1 MHGITTNRTDGGV
14 RTIALDRPEKLNAL
28 DTATLRNLAST
39 VADADEQVVVV
50 EGRGRAFCAG
60 ADLEEAGEDGED
72 IDAYQDV
79 TRVVRRH
86 PGVVVG
92 KLHGHVVGGGLELAL
107 AFDLRYAAADTTF
120 QLPEVTLGAVVSN
133 GATRLLPLVV
143 GDGFAREMVLT
154 GRPVDAEE
162 ALDHGLV
169 AAVHSAEELDDAVA
183 GVARRIADNPAVG
196 VALNKRG
203 LNRAFPV
210 GDTLAVERD
219 LHREHEA
226 RGASVDT
233 SLD

>member
-1 MHGITTNRTDGGV
+1 V
-14 RTIALDRPEKLNAL
+14 CALSRSTGPKLNAL

-50 EGRGRAFCAG
+50 EEGRAFCAG

-86 PGVVVG
+86 PGVVVR

-107 AFDLRYAAADTTF
+107 AFDLRYAAAGHDV
-120 QLPEVTLGAVVSN
+120 PAPGGHPRRGGVERRDA
-133 GATRLLPLVV
+133 ALLPLVV
-143 GDGFAREMVLT
+143 GDRFAREMVLT

-169 AAVHSAEELDDAVA
+169 AAVHSAEELDDAV
-183 GVARRIADNPAVG
+183 GRRPADCRQPAVG

-210 GDTLAVERD
+210 
-219 LHREHEA
+219 
-226 RGASVDT
+226 RGHAGGRA
-233 SLD
+233 

>member
-1 MHGITTNRTDGGV
+1 
-14 RTIALDRPEKLNAL
+14 
-28 DTATLRNLAST
+28 
-39 VADADEQVVVV
+39 
-50 EGRGRAFCAG
+50 
-60 ADLEEAGEDGED
+60 
-72 IDAYQDV
+72 
-79 TRVVRRH
+79 VRRH

-183 GVARRIADNPAVG
+183 GVARRIADNPPWAW
-196 VALNKRG
+196 R
-203 LNRAFPV
+203 
-210 GDTLAVERD
+210 
-219 LHREHEA
+219 
-226 RGASVDT
+226 
-233 SLD
+233 